1 MNPMLKPEIT
11 DTRTNNRNDTPASVP
26 KISVIIPVFGNVGDL
41 DRLITALMRQSLRPY
56 EIIIV
61 DSSPRHLAQP
71 PIGAAIKYINNPLDL
86 GLSGDYNCGAQR
98 ATGDYLLL
106 MQQDCLPGSDTDLEQ
121 NFLLLTL
128 GRSAVTSSVTLPL
141 EYWERYN
148 FWGQAL
154 MARWVGTFK
163 QGISGKFDLIRSD
176 VFRKINGYD
185 PSTFSTAGEDMDLCL
200 RLGQYGEVFVAPTQ
214 VIHLHNQSKRTRCA
228 DIFKKHYQLAE
239 SFGALFRK
247 WGFRLRT
254 IPYASHGAHHLAKY
268 LYLVLPFVLVF
279 PLSTLVFLLV
289 ATNFTNIEVWRIK
302 SLQKL
307 IFLILN
313 PALFLVGALGT
324 LKGFITGK
332 QRYSINK

>member
-1 MNPMLKPEIT
+1 MNPILQT
-11 DTRTNNRNDTPASVP
+11 DTTDVGYKNLNNALLSIS
-26 KISVIIPVFGNVGDL
+26 KISVIIPIYGNTGDL
-41 DRLITALMRQSLRPY
+41 GRLIAVVMRQSLKPY

-61 DSSPRHLAQP
+61 DSSPQQLANP
-71 PIGAAIKYINNPLDL
+71 PQGNNIKYIKNPVDL
-86 GLSGDYNCGAQR
+86 ALSGDYNCGAQH

-121 NFLLLTL
+121 IFSLLTP

-141 EYWERYN
+141 EYWEKYN
-148 FWGQAL
+148 FWGQVL

-163 QGISGKFDLIRSD
+163 QGISGKFDLIRAD

-214 VIHLHNQSKRTRCA
+214 IIHLHNQSKRTRCV

-247 WGFRLRT
+247 WGFRLRA

-268 LYLVLPFVLVF
+268 LYLTLPFVVVF
-279 PLSTLVFLLV
+279 PLVTLAFLSV

-302 SLQKL
+302 SWKK
-307 IFLILN
+307 IVFVILN
-313 PALFLVGALGT
+313 PALFFVGALGT
-324 LKGFITGK
+324 LKGFIAGK
-332 QRYSINK
+332 QKYSINK

>member
-1 MNPMLKPEIT
+1 MNSI
-11 DTRTNNRNDTPASVP
+11 SGP
-26 KISVIIPVFGNVGDL
+26 KISAIIPIYGNVGDL
-41 DRLITALMRQSLRPY
+41 SRLIATLMRQSLKPC
-56 EIIIV
+56 EIIVV
-61 DSSPRHLAQP
+61 DSNPHDLANP
-71 PIGAAIKYINNPLDL
+71 PLGDTVKYIKNPVDL
-86 GLSGDYNCGAQR
+86 ALSGDYNCGAKQ
-98 ATGDYLLL
+98 AIGDYLLL

-121 NFLLLTL
+121 NYSLLTP

-141 EYWERYN
+141 EYWDRYN

-163 QGISGKFDLIRSD
+163 QGISGKFDLIRAD

-200 RLGQYGEVFVAPTQ
+200 RLGQHGEVFVAPTQ
-214 VIHLHNQSKRTRCA
+214 VIHLHNQSKRTTCS

-254 IPYASHGAHHLAKY
+254 IPYASHGTHHLAKY
-268 LYLVLPFVLVF
+268 LYLLLPFVVVF
-279 PLSTLVFLLV
+279 PLITLVSLLV
-289 ATNFTNIEVWRIK
+289 ATNFTNSEVWRIK
-302 SLQKL
+302 SFKKF

-313 PALFLVGALGT
+313 PALFLVGAIGT
-324 LKGFITGK
+324 LKGFMTGK

>member
-1 MNPMLKPEIT
+1 MNSI
-11 DTRTNNRNDTPASVP
+11 SGP
-26 KISVIIPVFGNVGDL
+26 KISAIIPIYGNVGDL
-41 DRLITALMRQSLRPY
+41 SRLIAALLRQSLKPC
-56 EIIIV
+56 EIIVV
-61 DSSPRHLAQP
+61 DSNPHDLVNPPLGDTVKVIKNPVDLA
-71 PIGAAIKYINNPLDL
+71 
-86 GLSGDYNCGAQR
+86 LSGDYNCGAKQ
-98 ATGDYLLL
+98 AIGDYLLL

-121 NFLLLTL
+121 NYSLLTP
-128 GRSAVTSSVTLPL
+128 GRSAVTSSVTLPM
-141 EYWERYN
+141 EYWDRYN

-163 QGISGKFDLIRSD
+163 QGISGKFDLIRAD
-176 VFRKINGYD
+176 VFREINGYD

-200 RLGQYGEVFVAPTQ
+200 RLGQHGEVFVAPTQ
-214 VIHLHNQSKRTRCA
+214 VIHLHNQSRRTTCS

-268 LYLVLPFVLVF
+268 LYLLLPFGVVLPLV
-279 PLSTLVFLLV
+279 TLLFLLV

-302 SLQKL
+302 SFKKF
-307 IFLILN
+307 IFLVLN
-313 PALFLVGALGT
+313 PALFFVGAIGT
-324 LKGFITGK
+324 LKGFVTGK

>member
-1 MNPMLKPEIT
+1 MNPMLQADTT
-11 DTRTNNRNDTPASVP
+11 DAGYKNLNNALLSVS
-26 KISVIIPVFGNVGDL
+26 KISVIIPIYGNTGNL
-41 DRLITALMRQSLRPY
+41 DRLITVLMRQSLKPY

-61 DSSPRHLAQP
+61 DSSTQHLVNP
-71 PIGAAIKYINNPLDL
+71 PKGNNVKYIKNPVDL
-86 GLSGDYNCGAQR
+86 ALSGDYNCGAQH
-98 ATGDYLLL
+98 ASGDYLLL

-121 NFLLLTL
+121 NYSLLTP
-128 GRSAVTSSVTLPL
+128 GRSAVTSSVTLPV
-141 EYWERYN
+141 EYWEKYN

-154 MARWVGTFK
+154 MARWVGSFK
-163 QGISGKFDLIRSD
+163 QGISGKFDLIRAD
-176 VFRKINGYD
+176 VFRKISGYD

-200 RLGQYGEVFVAPTQ
+200 RLSQHGEVYVAPTQ
-214 VIHLHNQSKRTRCA
+214 IIHLHNQSRCTRCV

-247 WGFRLRT
+247 WGFRLHT

-268 LYLVLPFVLVF
+268 LYLLLPFVVIF
-279 PLSTLVFLLV
+279 PVSTLFFLLV

-302 SLQKL
+302 SLRRF
-307 IFLILN
+307 IFLVLN